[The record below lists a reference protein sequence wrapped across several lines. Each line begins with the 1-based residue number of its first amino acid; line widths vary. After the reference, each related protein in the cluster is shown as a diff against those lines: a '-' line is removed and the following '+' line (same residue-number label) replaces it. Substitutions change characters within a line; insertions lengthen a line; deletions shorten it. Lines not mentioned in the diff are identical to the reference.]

1 MKTNLFFLKLV
12 HRRQFLVLCSTI
24 LQTYGALWDNSRK
37 IWKMQSAQSIK
48 QKHSSE
54 TRMKEDRRWP
64 LSNEFFSKIEWV
76 HQRIVLVWKIAVIHL
91 SLNIKFPRLFSQ
103 FWFTFIQSSRKLWF
117 HTAGFYYPKRTFE
130 CDPMI

>member
-1 MKTNLFFLKLV
+1 MTVRSGQTNKQNLLNKIICCRFENKFIFYLKLV

-64 LSNEFFSKIEWV
+64 LSNKFFSKIEWV
-76 HQRIVLVWKIAVIHL
+76 HQRIALVWKIAVIHL

-103 FWFTFIQSSRKLWF
+103 FWFTFI
-117 HTAGFYYPKRTFE
+117 FYT
-130 CDPMI
+130 I